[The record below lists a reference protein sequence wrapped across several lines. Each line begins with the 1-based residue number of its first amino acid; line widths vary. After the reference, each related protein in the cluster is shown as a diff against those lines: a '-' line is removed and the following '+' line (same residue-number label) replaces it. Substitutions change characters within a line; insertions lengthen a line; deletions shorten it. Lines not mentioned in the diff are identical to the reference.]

1 MKRSHNN
8 IGLSA
13 IFLRIIAVV
22 VISMVAISACAPV
35 KFEDPNYVDLEP
47 EATKTPTAEEP
58 AVYQQ
63 FPFTQQGGVR
73 IYYDP
78 QIQNNVDDTGELLP
92 AKSGESL
99 YSVAHPEIA
108 YLNYGPMQAH
118 IYVAPVEEYEE
129 AADFASGIIADLYRL
144 MEGAAVFEDCVPE
157 LPLNLYYHECSHQQF
172 VSNTAHTRIGN
183 GQAVR
188 FVSVYGIQDL
198 RPVGNDTLV
207 YVLQGFTDDGEFY
220 FKAIV
225 DLMHTQLQA
234 LGEIPQDI
242 YAAEDAE
249 TVAAYFSGFTEMFNQ
264 SEDDFTPQLD
274 WIDNVMASL
283 YIEEAD

>member
-1 MKRSHNN
+1 
-8 IGLSA
+8 
-13 IFLRIIAVV
+13 
-22 VISMVAISACAPV
+22 
-35 KFEDPNYVDLEP
+35 
-47 EATKTPTAEEP
+47 
-58 AVYQQ
+58 
-63 FPFTQQGGVR
+63 
-73 IYYDP
+73 
-78 QIQNNVDDTGELLP
+78 
-92 AKSGESL
+92 
-99 YSVAHPEIA
+99 
-108 YLNYGPMQAH
+108 
-118 IYVAPVEEYEE
+118 
-129 AADFASGIIADLYRL
+129 
-144 MEGAAVFEDCVPE
+144 
-157 LPLNLYYHECSHQQF
+157 
-172 VSNTAHTRIGN
+172 
-183 GQAVR
+183 
-188 FVSVYGIQDL
+188 L

-264 SEDDFTPQLD
+264 SEDDFTPRLD